1 MKKHS
6 RRFEE
11 NLKKIELTK
20 LYSVSEAVKTLK
32 SLKSA
37 KFDETVELVFHL
49 GIEPKKADQLVRG
62 AFSLPHGIGKKVRVI
77 AFCDGDQIEKAKAAG
92 AMEAGSDDLVA
103 KVNGGW
109 DDFEVAIAAPNMMAK
124 VGKLGKVLGPSGKM
138 PSPKSGT
145 VAVDVAKAVQEFVA
159 GKIEFRNDDTSNVH
173 AVIGKFSFDEKKI
186 AENAE
191 ALIKY
196 VGTIRP
202 ASIKEGY
209 IKNISLTTTMG
220 PGIKLAI

>member
-20 LYSVSEAVKTLK
+20 LYSVSDAVKTLK
-32 SLKSA
+32 GLKTA

-92 AMEAGSDDLVA
+92 AIEAGSDELVA

-109 DDFEVAIAAPNMMAK
+109 LDFDVAISAPNMMAK
-124 VGKLGKVLGPSGKM
+124 VGKLGKVLGPTGKM

-145 VAVDVAKAVQEFVA
+145 VTVDISKAVTEFVA

-173 AVIGKFSFDEKKI
+173 AIIGKISFDEKKI

-202 ASIKEGY
+202 QSVKEGY
-209 IKNISLTTTMG
+209 FKNISLTTTMG

>member
-1 MKKHS
+1 MKKQS
-6 RRFEE
+6 RRVVE
-11 NLKKIELTK
+11 NSKKVEPTK
-20 LYSVSEAVKTLK
+20 LYNVVDAVKTLK
-32 SLKSA
+32 SLKPT

-49 GIEPKKADQLVRG
+49 GIQPKKADQLVRG
-62 AFSLPHGIGKKVRVI
+62 AFSLPHGTGKKVRVI
-77 AFCDGDQIEKAKAAG
+77 AFCDGDQVEKAKAAG
-92 AMEAGSDDLVA
+92 ALEAGSDDLVA

-109 DDFEVAIAAPNMMAK
+109 DEFDVAIAAPNMMAK

-145 VAVDVAKAVQEFVA
+145 VTVDVAKAVLEFVA

-196 VGTIRP
+196 IGSIRP
-202 ASIKEGY
+202 ATVKEGY
-209 IKNISLTTTMG
+209 VKNISLSTTMG
-220 PGIKLAI
+220 PGIKIAI

>member
-1 MKKHS
+1 MKKQS
-6 RRFEE
+6 RRVVE
-11 NLKKIELTK
+11 NSKKVEPTK
-20 LYSVSEAVKTLK
+20 LYNVVDAVKTLK
-32 SLKSA
+32 SLKPT

-49 GIEPKKADQLVRG
+49 GIQPKKADQLVRG
-62 AFSLPHGIGKKVRVI
+62 AFSLPHGTGKKVRVI
-77 AFCDGDQIEKAKAAG
+77 AFCDGDQVEKAKAAG
-92 AMEAGSDDLVA
+92 ALEAGSDDLVA

-109 DDFEVAIAAPNMMAK
+109 DEFDVAIAAPNMMAK

-145 VAVDVAKAVQEFVA
+145 VTVDVAKAVLEFVA

-196 VGTIRP
+196 IGTIRP
-202 ASIKEGY
+202 ATVKEGY
-209 IKNISLTTTMG
+209 VKNISLSTTMG
-220 PGIKLAI
+220 PGIKIAI